1 MLAFDPPRH
10 PSGMQAM
17 LEHSLQNYG
26 PLPSDLRPRRARSRV
41 NSRPSPYPRTVKTSF
56 TSSPS
61 VEHLRATVAASLTA
75 SIDNAAPRQLSPLSN
90 ALQQITINPNVP
102 STVSAESKEC
112 VISPTKAERIFGL
125 PPRPRVG
132 SVARRTT
139 FGWSKKSS
147 GRNSV
152 ENKENNTTIG
162 NVGVGVPT
170 TVNVSQGTIM
180 A

>member
-10 PSGMQAM
+10 PTGMQAM

-41 NSRPSPYPRTVKTSF
+41 NSRPSPYPRTIKTSF
-56 TSSPS
+56 TSSPGA
-61 VEHLRATVAASLTA
+61 EHLRAAVTASLTT
-75 SIDNAAPRQLSPLSN
+75 SIDNAAHRQPSPLSN
-90 ALQQITINPNVP
+90 VLQQITINPNVP
-102 STVSAESKEC
+102 SAVSAVSKEY
-112 VISPTKAERIFGL
+112 VISPDKPERVFGL
-125 PPRPRVG
+125 PPRTRAG
-132 SVARRTT
+132 SMARRGA

-147 GRNSV
+147 GRGGV

-162 NVGVGVPT
+162 NISVGVPT
-170 TVNVSQGTIM
+170 TVNVSQGTII